1 MKELFLLN
9 KDITYLNFG
18 SFGACPKAIF
28 EDYIAWQELL
38 EKEPVQFVTVDGLKY
53 INKSLS
59 ALGKFINCNP
69 KDLVFVTN
77 PTYAVNLL
85 AKNIVLNPGDQV
97 LSTNLEYGALDRTWN
112 YYCKKQGA
120 HYITQPISLPIVSKE
135 QFIEEFWKGYS
146 EKTKVVFISQITSTT
161 GLIFPVKEICEQAKK
176 RGLITIVDG
185 AHVPGHIDLDLSAI
199 QADFYTGAC
208 HKWMMTPK
216 GCSFLYANPNLQHL
230 LDPLIISWGY
240 ESDNPSASQFFDYHQ
255 YNGTRDFSAFLT
267 LPKAVEFRE
276 KHNWKSVSDQRKAT
290 LLAHVPKLFDLLQS
304 KPLAPLNKAFYGQ
317 LCSFEIDTEKPEQLQ
332 RILFEKYKIEIP
344 VMLQG
349 PKKYLR
355 ISYQAFNEVAELDYL
370 MASLKEISADKAL
383 LNI

>member
-185 AHVPGHIDLDLSAI
+185 AHVPAVS
-199 QADFYTGAC
+199 YT
-208 HKWMMTPK
+208 H
-216 GCSFLYANPNLQHL
+216 
-230 LDPLIISWGY
+230 
-240 ESDNPSASQFFDYHQ
+240 
-255 YNGTRDFSAFLT
+255 LT
-267 LPKAVEFRE
+267 LPTKA
-276 KHNWKSVSDQRKAT
+276 
-290 LLAHVPKLFDLLQS
+290 
-304 KPLAPLNKAFYGQ
+304 
-317 LCSFEIDTEKPEQLQ
+317 
-332 RILFEKYKIEIP
+332 
-344 VMLQG
+344 
-349 PKKYLR
+349 
-355 ISYQAFNEVAELDYL
+355 
-370 MASLKEISADKAL
+370 
-383 LNI
+383 